1 MFFFSQKQT
10 NKTKKK
16 SYFVILLATKVVS
29 LLLVQFCRCMTLAAC
44 RTYIYL
50 VFSFLLLFHCL
61 QHDNLLNVINRY
73 NGYYSW
79 IGNKWHK
86 KKRQEKSGKVLFRE
100 CSKHAIWADR
110 SLKNTIFYTYISK
123 RKLSGGLLIT
133 MEVCN
138 HMSPWHNT
146 IHPLWGKGGGGVWRV
161 RQTWTDIQTDG
172 RTNREANKK
181 KDRET
186 IWQTEKNRI
195 VTDK

>member
-1 MFFFSQKQT
+1 MLHRTITLHTINTCKSNYLWCYITCVVLLCFKTHQNQTKHLCYFTVKIWVFFSQKQT

-110 SLKNTIFYTYISK
+110 SLKNTIF
-123 RKLSGGLLIT
+123 
-133 MEVCN
+133 
-138 HMSPWHNT
+138 
-146 IHPLWGKGGGGVWRV
+146 IHTLAKENYPVVFL
-161 RQTWTDIQTDG
+161 
-172 RTNREANKK
+172 
-181 KDRET
+181 
-186 IWQTEKNRI
+186 
-195 VTDK
+195 